1 MPTDRQPTYLDLFA
15 GCGGLSLGFRHAG
28 FKPLLAVD
36 IDPQAVAT
44 YNFNFDEGG
53 SGAVRADLAAL
64 KTHGDVADFLARFN
78 IGEGDCDVLVGGP
91 PCQSF
96 STVGRTKVRALMEG
110 DERMRERW
118 EQRNAL
124 RTSLF
129 GAYVLFLEYLQ
140 PRWFLFENVPAIR
153 SHDAFEKIRE
163 RFASLCTPDGRK
175 LSYGIAAE
183 NYWASDYGV
192 PQHRRRFLMVGYRT
206 DIGIADWTR
215 PARVVGPSVREAL
228 DDLPSVASGHKQRQ
242 IQHAVAPK
250 SEYQSLMR
258 REPSGES
265 CKFVYNHI
273 GRTHNADDV
282 ELFRRMAQGAKFSD
296 PEVQAALPDI
306 NPNHKL
312 LKYSVEKFQ
321 DKLHKLDPSRPS
333 WTVTAHLQKDCYK
346 FIHYRDPRTITV
358 REAARLQSF
367 PDWFVFPCA
376 MAPAYRLIGN
386 AIPPLLA
393 EAFAKSFHASD
404 PGLRCG
410 LERVRAVL
418 PDRQWRLLLSILGGA
433 NKHTTFGGQLRR
445 VLAAGKL
452 VQSDNFPWSDAAR
465 VLGARDPQCLAR
477 QFSLVRR
484 LGIWAAAN
492 AAGWGLPDA
501 KPAVLHP
508 AECIGD
514 VAAD

>member
-1 MPTDRQPTYLDLFA
+1 VQ
-15 GCGGLSLGFRHAG
+15 
-28 FKPLLAVD
+28 
-36 IDPQAVAT
+36 
-44 YNFNFDEGG
+44 
-53 SGAVRADLAAL
+53 ADLAAL
-64 KTHGDVADFLARFN
+64 KTHGDVAVFLTKYD

-129 GAYVLFLEYLQ
+129 EAYVLFLEYLQ

-153 SHDAFEKIRE
+153 SHDAFVRIQE
-163 RFASLCTPDGRK
+163 RFANLRTTSGRQ
-175 LSYGIAAE
+175 LSYGITAE

-192 PQHRRRFLMVGYRT
+192 PQHRRRFLMVGHRT
-206 DIGIADWTR
+206 DVGIAAWAR
-215 PARVVGPSVREAL
+215 PVRAVGPSVREAL

-242 IQHAVAPK
+242 IPHVTAPV
-250 SEYQSLMR
+250 SEYQVLMR
-258 REPSGES
+258 CEPAGNS
-265 CKFVYNHI
+265 CKFVYNHV

-282 ELFRRMAQGAKFSD
+282 ELFRRMAPGAKFSD

-346 FIHYRDPRTITV
+346 FIHYEAARTITV

-367 PDWFVFPCA
+367 PDWFVFPDA

-393 EAFAKSFHASD
+393 KAFAESFHASD

-410 LERVRAVL
+410 FERLRAVF
-418 PDRQWRLLLSILGGA
+418 PDHQWSLVLSAIGGA
-433 NKHTTFGGQLRR
+433 TKRATFGRRLRQ
-445 VLAAGKL
+445 VLAGGKL
-452 VQSDNFPWSDAAR
+452 VMSDNLSWSDAAR
-465 VLGARDPQCLAR
+465 ILGVGNSQRLQRRLGI
-477 QFSLVRR
+477 VRR

-492 AAGWGLPDA
+492 AAGWGIPEA
-501 KPAVLHP
+501 EPAPWREVEHV
-508 AECIGD
+508 GD
-514 VAAD
+514 LAAD